1 MRVTAPNTVTTAT
14 STFVFAPERPE
25 GDRRL
30 WVSLAASALTHAIA
44 LVIFAG
50 LLLPT
55 PAPTWV
61 RLGEPAV
68 VQVLLAGPEPAAT
81 APQPQTPLEV
91 TDPQAAIEPVAA
103 PLPTPLPPQ
112 PLPEPPAP
120 VRRTDP
126 RPPAAPSTGAATPT
140 EPTPDAIAE
149 DAPIPPGDV
158 AVGTVE
164 TAELL
169 GHAQA
174 LRLAQRFPQSILNAP
189 RLQHPL
195 VVPYPVRAARGHRE
209 ARIDALLIID
219 SDGRVLETTLI
230 PDDPLFAATV
240 RDALATATF
249 KPAETDARPT
259 SYWLILE
266 FVFTMRPTLP
276 VQLPGTR

>member
-1 MRVTAPNTVTTAT
+1 LTTAT
-14 STFVFAPERPE
+14 SDLLSAQGRPDA
-25 GDRRL
+25 DRRL

-44 LVIFAG
+44 LVVFAG
-50 LLLPT
+50 LLLPAPT
-55 PAPTWV
+55 PTWV

-81 APQPQTPLEV
+81 APQPQTPAEI
-91 TDPQAAIEPVAA
+91 TDPRTAIEPVVT

-120 VRRTDP
+120 VRRADP
-126 RPPAAPSTGAATPT
+126 RPPAAPRTGAATPT

-149 DAPIPPGDV
+149 DAPIPAGDV
-158 AVGTVE
+158 AVGALE
-164 TAELL
+164 TADFL
-169 GHAQA
+169 GHTQA
-174 LRLAQRFPQSILNAP
+174 LRLAQRFSQSILNPP
-189 RLQHPL
+189 RLLHPL

-230 PDDPLFAATV
+230 PDDPLFATTV
-240 RDALATATF
+240 QDALATAKF
-249 KPAETDARPT
+249 KPAETDTRPT

-266 FVFTMRPTLP
+266 FVFTMRPTFPIL
-276 VQLPGTR
+276 LPGQR